1 MINGDAKDFI
11 EGLHYGDERFF
22 VHNEK
27 KYFIQGYFE
36 NEKPMLEL
44 YVFEPSDSDFE
55 WRAFS
60 NDKNYPV
67 AEFEQAKIFDGKS
80 FWEIEKEIEWVDC

>member
-1 MINGDAKDFI
+1 MINGSAQEFV

-22 VHNEK
+22 LYNGK

-36 NEKPMLEL
+36 NDKPMLEL

-55 WRAFS
+55 WRVFS
-60 NDKNYPV
+60 DDNNYPV
-67 AEFEQAKIFDGKS
+67 ADFENAKIFEGKS
-80 FWEIEKEIEWVDC
+80 FWEIEKDIEWVDC

>member
-1 MINGDAKDFI
+1 MINGNASEFI

-22 VHNEK
+22 LYNGK

-36 NEKPMLEL
+36 KEKPMLEL
-44 YVFEPSDSDFE
+44 HVFEPSDDSFE

-60 NDKNYPV
+60 DSKSYPV
-67 AEFEQAKIFDGKS
+67 AEFEKAKIFNGKS
-80 FWEIEKEIEWVDC
+80 FWEIEKDIKWVDC

>member
-1 MINGDAKDFI
+1 MINGNVQEFV

-22 VHNEK
+22 LYNGK

-44 YVFEPSDSDFE
+44 YVLEPPDSDFE
-55 WRAFS
+55 WRVFS
-60 NDKNYPV
+60 DDKNYPV
-67 AEFEQAKIFDGKS
+67 AEFEEAKIFDVKS
-80 FWEIEKEIEWVDC
+80 IWEIEKEIEWVDC